1 MNSSNDIETRLNEAL
16 NQLSEISSENEKL
29 KGLIHDLVSPLQII
43 SMSIE
48 TMLNQPSNENK
59 HTFERMKASTDR
71 MVAIV
76 KDMRQLQR
84 SLIKSKNTIS

>member
-1 MNSSNDIETRLNEAL
+1 MNSSTDIEKRLNEAL
-16 NQLSEISSENEKL
+16 NQLSEMSSENEKL
-29 KGLIHDLVSPLQII
+29 KVLIHDLVSPLQII

-59 HTFERMKASTDR
+59 HTFERMKASSDR

-76 KDMRQLQR
+76 KDMRKLQR
-84 SLIKSKNTIS
+84 SLSKPKSL

>member
-1 MNSSNDIETRLNEAL
+1 MNSSTDIEKRLNEAL
-16 NQLSEISSENEKL
+16 NQLSEMSSENEKL

-59 HTFERMKASTDR
+59 HTFERMKASSDR

-76 KDMRQLQR
+76 KDMRKLQR
-84 SLIKSKNTIS
+84 SLSKPKSL